1 MPIIVFI
8 LLLAAL
14 ACFLLSA
21 FGVPSRVGW
30 SDLGRACL
38 VGAVIVYAGPPHG

>member
-1 MPIIVFI
+1 MNLFTFV
-8 LLLAAL
+8 LLVIAL

-21 FGVPSRVGW
+21 FGVPSRVSW

-38 VGAVIVYAGPPHG
+38 VGAVLVYVGSPI